1 MLRLFVFSLLFS
13 ALFNLSFSA
22 VKLACVDTTTLLK
35 DSKRVKEAQDKLRA
49 KVIEFQKELEAKRR
63 RLEEL
68 KKQIESK
75 AISQQ
80 AKEEKIKEYQRIE
93 AEGFELQQ
101 KAQREIA
108 SLKEQLENQ
117 VLEEVKKVV
126 EQVAVQKGYDGVI
139 DCAVFL
145 YRDNKIGDITSEV
158 LNALD
163 SMK

>member
-1 MLRLFVFSLLFS
+1 MYKSAFLYLLFVI
-13 ALFNLSFSA
+13 LFNFSFSA
-22 VKLACVDTTTLLK
+22 VKIACVDTNVLLK

-49 KVIEFQKELEAKRR
+49 KVMEYQRELEAKRR

-68 KKQIESK
+68 KRQIESK
-75 AISQQ
+75 AISKQ

-108 SLKEQLENQ
+108 SLREQLETQ
-117 VLEEVKKVV
+117 VLEEVRKVV
-126 EQVAVQKGYDGVI
+126 KQVAVKKGYDGVI

-145 YRDNKIGDITSEV
+145 YRDEKIGDITSEV

-163 SMK
+163 SLK